1 MVAYQRGSSGS
12 CISFQSGGTIILSFF
27 RNGGNG
33 GLASGF
39 LSKRDQ
45 NPFCGGEFGGE
56 KLPEELVD
64 RATSK
69 NADTDTAPDDCWER
83 LGDGAVGP
91 LSPVPSAE

>member
-1 MVAYQRGSSGS
+1 M
-12 CISFQSGGTIILSFF
+12 FF
-27 RNGGNG
+27 FTNGGNG

-45 NPFCGGEFGGE
+45 NPPPFCGGEFGGE
-56 KLPEELVD
+56 KLPDPEELVD

-83 LGDGAVGP
+83 LSEGALGP